1 MNCNGDFP
9 LVKLRAAGSPDGF
22 AGANRCMTG
31 EAGGVGQAR
40 DKRTTRWNEDGSVWR
55 NLCRRACGVTRKTA
69 HDELCPNGN

>member
-1 MNCNGDFP
+1 M
-9 LVKLRAAGSPDGF
+9 VKLKAAGLRDGF
-22 AGANRCMTG
+22 AGGNKCMTG
-31 EAGGVGQAR
+31 EAGGVGHAR